1 MINTIS
7 GLWDPYK
14 WGFGPIKNLKVFKII
29 VYRPIKPI
37 KTPNNFGNF
46 IYKSDIV
53 SLDLLNLR

>member
-14 WGFGPIKNLKVFKII
+14 WGLGPIKSLKVFKII

-37 KTPNNFGNF
+37 QTPNNE
-46 IYKSDIV
+46 I
-53 SLDLLNLR
+53 